1 MLIKKFNEV
10 IINSNNLE
18 DATCNSKKTIF
29 EIDENGREIS
39 CYRFNNLIA
48 TNKSI
53 FYPSIKL
60 FSENDSIVYSPVD
73 EEIMSL
79 KTLNI
84 DSNENFAST
93 PSYSSKYS
101 DPLFFFVY
109 NTDNYYHF
117 VYDTLPYL
125 ITFFQ
130 LRKSFPNLKLLVS
143 SPNFQREKPYP
154 FFYEFL
160 ELLGINK
167 KDLIFITESTMYSS
181 IFISDSYTH
190 SGKSN
195 LPPRKEIYQ
204 FFSDIVKKASL
215 LKSNVK
221 LNEKIY
227 ISRRAWKHGDTSN
240 IGTNY
245 TQKRT
250 LNNESELVR
259 FLESKG
265 FSETFTENLS
275 VIDKINLFSSAKV
288 IIGPSGGG
296 LCNVLFSNK
305 NAQLLSINSPDFMSV
320 NKRFIYSFA
329 NIKTI
334 FYDETFHVEDTKF
347 KKYMRVQSHSNN
359 IVGEVEE
366 FKNDKVKIS
375 YTENI
380 LAGWNAELNLKSKWI
395 NASECVILDN
405 GLNSPWSLNLDEFII
420 FYSQIK
426 FS

>member
-1 MLIKKFNEV
+1 LLIKKFNQA

-18 DATCNSKKTIF
+18 DASHNSKKTIF

-39 CYRFNNLIA
+39 CYRFNNLI
-48 TNKSI
+48 TSKKSI
-53 FYPSIKL
+53 IYPSIRL
-60 FSENDSIVYSPVD
+60 FSENDSTVYSPVD

-84 DSNENFAST
+84 DSNENFT
-93 PSYSSKYS
+93 CIPSYNSKYL

-125 ITFFQ
+125 ITFFH

-143 SPNFQREKPYP
+143 LPNFQREMPYP

-204 FFSDIVKKASL
+204 LFSDIVNKASL
-215 LKSNVK
+215 LKSNMK

-227 ISRRAWKHGDTSN
+227 ISRRTWKHGDTSN

-245 TQKRT
+245 TQKRK
-250 LNNESELVR
+250 LNNESELVK

-265 FSETFTENLS
+265 FAETFTENLS
-275 VIDKINLFSSAKV
+275 VTDKIYLFSNAKF
-288 IIGPSGGG
+288 IIGPAGGG

-305 NAQLLSINSPDFMSV
+305 NAQLLAINSPDFMSV
-320 NKRFIYSFA
+320 NKRFIFSFS
-329 NIKTI
+329 NINTI

-347 KKYMRVQSHSNN
+347 KKYMRVQSLSNN

-395 NASECVILDN
+395 NANECVILDN
-405 GLNSPWSLNLDEFII
+405 GLNSPWSLNLDQFII
-420 FYSQIK
+420 FYNQIK